1 MINQLSLSQLEHK
14 AYAEDNQV
22 ALAILSKLD
31 EEVEEAVE
39 LAATVNDADYSYTI
53 FDAIQTVEFL
63 ISCIWYKLP
72 KSKETKNRIM
82 YMIKGL
88 NEETSPHNNQ
98 VILFKY
104 KASNIWCFK
113 ANAGQYGEYVQE
125 HKFKATSFKE
135 AQQLTISSLI
145 TLIKKGLELNI

>member
-39 LAATVNDADYSYTI
+39 LATTVNDADYSYTI

-72 KSKETKNRIM
+72 QSKETKNRIM

-88 NEETSPHNNQ
+88 NEDTSPHNNQ

-104 KASNIWCFK
+104 KGSDMWRFK
-113 ANAGQYGEYVQE
+113 ANAGQYGEDIQE
-125 HKFKATSFKE
+125 YKFKASGFKE
-135 AQQLTISSLI
+135 AQQRTINHLI
-145 TLIKKGLELNI
+145 TLIKGGLELNI